1 MFVEHSF
8 FVGFRD
14 VDYKNNLKIKSA
26 LSYLEDV
33 AGIHSNIAGFGL
45 LDIEKNKKTWVL
57 INWKLEFIRRPKYS
71 ENLKVKTWSN
81 GVDKIYAL
89 RDFLV
94 YDENGEI
101 IAKATSKWVLID
113 LETMGITKP
122 TDLIMKLYTTEP
134 DKVFETKLEK
144 LKEPKD
150 YISSSKIKITKDMID
165 ANGHVHNINYIDF
178 ATQVMPLEVM
188 QNAKK
193 VEVLY
198 KKEIRDV
205 ENIKAFYGKEDE
217 KNFCVIKSEDEQIVH
232 AIIKMNI

>member
-71 ENLKVKTWSN
+71 
-81 GVDKIYAL
+81 
-89 RDFLV
+89 
-94 YDENGEI
+94 ENGEI